1 MGTALVTGAT
11 SGLGEEFCW
20 QLAAGGHDLV
30 LVARR
35 ERVLEALADRLRNV
49 AGVGTQVIAAD
60 LSTPEGVAAVCRRL
74 DSGGP
79 DGPRGMDGDPGGPRG
94 TDGDPGGPRGMD
106 GGPGDARGTDGDP
119 GDARGMDGDPGGPRG
134 TEGACRG
141 GRGSA
146 RGTGDGAEPPVDL
159 LVNNAGFGL
168 GRAFVDNSVANEERG
183 LDVMVRA
190 VMVLS
195 HHAARSMRSRGRGAV
210 LNIGSVASRTGGGT
224 YSAHK
229 AWVVAF
235 TEGLSEELAGTGV
248 SATVVCPGPV
258 ATSFFANAGIDLGGR
273 LAVAT
278 PERVVADA
286 LQAVRAGRVQTTPT
300 LTYKAAMAAMK
311 VAPRALV
318 LRAMRFLPH
327 M

>member
-35 ERVLEALADRLRNV
+35 EQVLEALADKLRNV
-49 AGVGTQVIAAD
+49 AGVGAQVIAAD
-60 LSTPEGVAAVCRRL
+60 LSTPEGVAAVSRRL
-74 DSGGP
+74 DIGGP
-79 DGPRGMDGDPGGPRG
+79 DGPCG
-94 TDGDPGGPRGMD
+94 TDGDPGG
-106 GGPGDARGTDGDP
+106 A
-119 GDARGMDGDPGGPRG
+119 RG

-141 GRGSA
+141 TRGSA
-146 RGTGDGAEPPVDL
+146 GGTGDGPERPVDL

>member
-35 ERVLEALADRLRNV
+35 EQVLEALADKLRNV
-49 AGVGTQVIAAD
+49 AGVGAQVIAAD
-60 LSTPEGVAAVCRRL
+60 LSTPEGVAAVSRRL
-74 DSGGP
+74 DVGDQ
-79 DGPRGMDGDPGGPRG
+79 DGPCG
-94 TDGDPGGPRGMD
+94 TDGDPGG
-106 GGPGDARGTDGDP
+106 A
-119 GDARGMDGDPGGPRG
+119 RG

-141 GRGSA
+141 TRGSA
-146 RGTGDGAEPPVDL
+146 GGTGEGPERPVDL

-168 GRAFVDNSVANEERG
+168 GRAFVDNSVVNEERG

>member
-20 QLAAGGHDLV
+20 QLAAGGHDMV

-35 ERVLEALADRLRNV
+35 EQVLEALADKLRNV
-49 AGVGTQVIAAD
+49 AGVGAQVIAAD
-60 LSTPEGVAAVCRRL
+60 LSTPEGVAAVSRRL
-74 DSGGP
+74 DVGGQ
-79 DGPRGMDGDPGGPRG
+79 DGPCG
-94 TDGDPGGPRGMD
+94 TDGDPGG
-106 GGPGDARGTDGDP
+106 A
-119 GDARGMDGDPGGPRG
+119 RG

-141 GRGSA
+141 TRGSA
-146 RGTGDGAEPPVDL
+146 GGTGDGPERPVDL

-311 VAPRALV
+311 LAPRALV

>member
-35 ERVLEALADRLRNV
+35 EQVLEALADKLRNV
-49 AGVGTQVIAAD
+49 AGVGAQVIAAD
-60 LSTPEGVAAVCRRL
+60 LSTPEGVAAVSRRL
-74 DSGGP
+74 DVGGQ
-79 DGPRGMDGDPGGPRG
+79 DGPCG
-94 TDGDPGGPRGMD
+94 TDGDPGG
-106 GGPGDARGTDGDP
+106 ARGTDG
-119 GDARGMDGDPGGPRG
+119 
-134 TEGACRG
+134 ACRG
-141 GRGSA
+141 TRGSA
-146 RGTGDGAEPPVDL
+146 GGTGDGPERPVDL

>member
-35 ERVLEALADRLRNV
+35 VQVLEALADKLRNV
-49 AGVGTQVIAAD
+49 AGVGAQVIAAD
-60 LSTPEGVAAVCRRL
+60 LSTPEGVAAVSRRL
-74 DSGGP
+74 DIGGP
-79 DGPRGMDGDPGGPRG
+79 DGPCG
-94 TDGDPGGPRGMD
+94 TDGDPGG
-106 GGPGDARGTDGDP
+106 A
-119 GDARGMDGDPGGPRG
+119 RG

-141 GRGSA
+141 TRGSA
-146 RGTGDGAEPPVDL
+146 GGTGEGPERPVDL

>member
-35 ERVLEALADRLRNV
+35 EQVLEALADRLRNV
-49 AGVGTQVIAAD
+49 AGVGAQVIAAD
-60 LSTPEGVAAVCRRL
+60 LSTPEGVAAVSRRL
-74 DSGGP
+74 DVGGP
-79 DGPRGMDGDPGGPRG
+79 DGPCGTDGAPGSPRGMDGDPG
-94 TDGDPGGPRGMD
+94 
-106 GGPGDARGTDGDP
+106 DA
-119 GDARGMDGDPGGPRG
+119 RG

-141 GRGSA
+141 THGSTG
-146 RGTGDGAEPPVDL
+146 GTGDGPERPVDL

-195 HHAARSMRSRGRGAV
+195 HHAARSMRGRGRGAI

>member
-1 MGTALVTGAT
+1 MGPALVTGAT

-35 ERVLEALADRLRNV
+35 EQVLEALADKLRNV
-49 AGVGTQVIAAD
+49 AGVGAQVIAAD
-60 LSTPEGVAAVCRRL
+60 LSTPEGVAAVSRRL
-74 DSGGP
+74 DIGGP
-79 DGPRGMDGDPGGPRG
+79 DGPCG
-94 TDGDPGGPRGMD
+94 TDGDPGG
-106 GGPGDARGTDGDP
+106 A
-119 GDARGMDGDPGGPRG
+119 RG

-141 GRGSA
+141 TRGSA
-146 RGTGDGAEPPVDL
+146 GGTGEGPERPVDL

>member
-35 ERVLEALADRLRNV
+35 EQVLEALADKLRNV
-49 AGVGTQVIAAD
+49 AGVGAQVIAAD
-60 LSTPEGVAAVCRRL
+60 LSTPEGVAAVSRRL
-74 DSGGP
+74 DVGGP
-79 DGPRGMDGDPGGPRG
+79 DGPCG
-94 TDGDPGGPRGMD
+94 TDGDPGG
-106 GGPGDARGTDGDP
+106 A
-119 GDARGMDGDPGGPRG
+119 RG

-141 GRGSA
+141 TRGSA
-146 RGTGDGAEPPVDL
+146 GGTGEGPERPVDL

-195 HHAARSMRSRGRGAV
+195 HHAVRSMRSRGRGAV

-311 VAPRALV
+311 LAPRALV

>member
-35 ERVLEALADRLRNV
+35 EQVLEALADKLRNV
-49 AGVGTQVIAAD
+49 AGVGAQVIAAD
-60 LSTPEGVAAVCRRL
+60 LSTPEGVAAVSRRL
-74 DSGGP
+74 DVGGQ
-79 DGPRGMDGDPGGPRG
+79 DGLCG
-94 TDGDPGGPRGMD
+94 TDGDPGG
-106 GGPGDARGTDGDP
+106 A
-119 GDARGMDGDPGGPRG
+119 RG
-134 TEGACRG
+134 TEGARRG
-141 GRGSA
+141 TRGSA
-146 RGTGDGAEPPVDL
+146 GGTGEGPERPVDL
-159 LVNNAGFGL
+159 LINNAGFGL

-311 VAPRALV
+311 LAPRALV

>member
-35 ERVLEALADRLRNV
+35 EQVLEALADKLRNV
-49 AGVGTQVIAAD
+49 AGVGAQVIAAD
-60 LSTPEGVAAVCRRL
+60 LSTPEGVAAVSRRL
-74 DSGGP
+74 DVGGQ
-79 DGPRGMDGDPGGPRG
+79 DGPRG
-94 TDGDPGGPRGMD
+94 TDGDPGG
-106 GGPGDARGTDGDP
+106 A
-119 GDARGMDGDPGGPRG
+119 RG

-141 GRGSA
+141 TRGSA
-146 RGTGDGAEPPVDL
+146 GGTGEGPERPVDL

-168 GRAFVDNSVANEERG
+168 GRAFVDNSVVNEERG

>member
-35 ERVLEALADRLRNV
+35 EQVLEALADKLRNV
-49 AGVGTQVIAAD
+49 AGVGAQVIAAD
-60 LSTPEGVAAVCRRL
+60 LSTPEGVAAVSRRL
-74 DSGGP
+74 DVGGQ
-79 DGPRGMDGDPGGPRG
+79 DGPCG
-94 TDGDPGGPRGMD
+94 TDGDPGG
-106 GGPGDARGTDGDP
+106 A
-119 GDARGMDGDPGGPRG
+119 RG

-141 GRGSA
+141 TRGSA
-146 RGTGDGAEPPVDL
+146 GGTGDGPERPVDL

-286 LQAVRAGRVQTTPT
+286 LHAVRAGRVQTTPT

-311 VAPRALV
+311 LAPRALV

>member
-35 ERVLEALADRLRNV
+35 VQVLEALADKLRNV
-49 AGVGTQVIAAD
+49 AGVGAQVIAAD
-60 LSTPEGVAAVCRRL
+60 LSTPEGVAAVSRRL
-74 DSGGP
+74 DAGGP
-79 DGPRGMDGDPGGPRG
+79 DNPRGAAGSEE
-94 TDGDPGGPRGMD
+94 
-106 GGPGDARGTDGDP
+106 GPGAASER
-119 GDARGMDGDPGGPRG
+119 
-134 TEGACRG
+134 
-141 GRGSA
+141 
-146 RGTGDGAEPPVDL
+146 PVDL

-195 HHAARSMRSRGRGAV
+195 HHAARSMRSRGRGAI

-235 TEGLSEELAGTGV
+235 TEGLSEELAGSGV

-278 PERVVADA
+278 PEKVVADA
-286 LQAVRAGRVQTTPT
+286 LRAVRAGRVQTTPT

>member
-49 AGVGTQVIAAD
+49 AGVGAQVIAAD

-79 DGPRGMDGDPGGPRG
+79 DGPRG
-94 TDGDPGGPRGMD
+94 
-106 GGPGDARGTDGDP
+106 TDGDP
-119 GDARGMDGDPGGPRG
+119 GDARG
-134 TEGACRG
+134 TEGARRG

-195 HHAARSMRSRGRGAV
+195 HHAARSMRSRGRGAI

-235 TEGLSEELAGTGV
+235 TEGLSEELAGSGV

-278 PERVVADA
+278 PDRVVADA
-286 LQAVRAGRVQTTPT
+286 LRAVRAGRVQTTPT

>member
-35 ERVLEALADRLRNV
+35 EQVLEALADKLRNV
-49 AGVGTQVIAAD
+49 AGVGAQVIAAD
-60 LSTPEGVAAVCRRL
+60 LSTPEGVAAVSRRL
-74 DSGGP
+74 DVGGQ
-79 DGPRGMDGDPGGPRG
+79 DGPCG
-94 TDGDPGGPRGMD
+94 TDGDPGG
-106 GGPGDARGTDGDP
+106 A
-119 GDARGMDGDPGGPRG
+119 RG

-141 GRGSA
+141 TRGSA
-146 RGTGDGAEPPVDL
+146 GGTEDGPERPVDL

-195 HHAARSMRSRGRGAV
+195 HHAARSMRSRGRGAL

>member
-35 ERVLEALADRLRNV
+35 EQVLEALADKLRNV
-49 AGVGTQVIAAD
+49 AGVGAQVIAAD
-60 LSTPEGVAAVCRRL
+60 LSTPEGVAAVSRRL
-74 DSGGP
+74 DVGGQ
-79 DGPRGMDGDPGGPRG
+79 DGPRGMDGDPGG
-94 TDGDPGGPRGMD
+94 
-106 GGPGDARGTDGDP
+106 A
-119 GDARGMDGDPGGPRG
+119 RG

-141 GRGSA
+141 TRGSA
-146 RGTGDGAEPPVDL
+146 GGTGEGPERPVDL

-168 GRAFVDNSVANEERG
+168 GRAFVDNSVVNEERG

>member
-35 ERVLEALADRLRNV
+35 EQVLEALADKLRNV
-49 AGVGTQVIAAD
+49 AGVGAQVIAAD
-60 LSTPEGVAAVCRRL
+60 LSTPEGVAAVSRRL
-74 DSGGP
+74 DVGGQ
-79 DGPRGMDGDPGGPRG
+79 DGPCG
-94 TDGDPGGPRGMD
+94 TDGDPGG
-106 GGPGDARGTDGDP
+106 A
-119 GDARGMDGDPGGPRG
+119 RG

-141 GRGSA
+141 TRGSA
-146 RGTGDGAEPPVDL
+146 GGTGDGPERPVDL

-311 VAPRALV
+311 LAPRALV

>member
-35 ERVLEALADRLRNV
+35 EQVLEALADKLRNV
-49 AGVGTQVIAAD
+49 AGVGAQVIAAD
-60 LSTPEGVAAVCRRL
+60 LSTPEGVAAVSRRL
-74 DSGGP
+74 DVGGQ
-79 DGPRGMDGDPGGPRG
+79 DGPCG
-94 TDGDPGGPRGMD
+94 TDGDPGG
-106 GGPGDARGTDGDP
+106 A
-119 GDARGMDGDPGGPRG
+119 RG

-141 GRGSA
+141 TRGSA
-146 RGTGDGAEPPVDL
+146 GGTGDGPERPVDL

-168 GRAFVDNSVANEERG
+168 GRAFVDNSVVNEERG

-195 HHAARSMRSRGRGAV
+195 HHAARSMRSRGRGAL

>member
-35 ERVLEALADRLRNV
+35 EQVLEALADKLRNV
-49 AGVGTQVIAAD
+49 AGVGAQVIAAD
-60 LSTPEGVAAVCRRL
+60 LSTPEGVAAVSRRL
-74 DSGGP
+74 DIGGP
-79 DGPRGMDGDPGGPRG
+79 DGPCG
-94 TDGDPGGPRGMD
+94 TDGDPGG
-106 GGPGDARGTDGDP
+106 A
-119 GDARGMDGDPGGPRG
+119 RG

-141 GRGSA
+141 TRGSA
-146 RGTGDGAEPPVDL
+146 RGTGDGPERPVDL

-190 VMVLS
+190 VMVLG

>member
-35 ERVLEALADRLRNV
+35 EQVLEALADKLRNV
-49 AGVGTQVIAAD
+49 AGVGAQVIAAD
-60 LSTPEGVAAVCRRL
+60 LSTPEGVAAVSRRL
-74 DSGGP
+74 DVGGQ
-79 DGPRGMDGDPGGPRG
+79 DGPCG
-94 TDGDPGGPRGMD
+94 TDGDPGG
-106 GGPGDARGTDGDP
+106 A
-119 GDARGMDGDPGGPRG
+119 RG

-141 GRGSA
+141 TRGSA
-146 RGTGDGAEPPVDL
+146 GGTGEGPERPVDL
-159 LVNNAGFGL
+159 LINNAGFGL

-311 VAPRALV
+311 LAPRALV

>member
-35 ERVLEALADRLRNV
+35 EQVLEALADKLRNV
-49 AGVGTQVIAAD
+49 AGVGAQVIAAD
-60 LSTPEGVAAVCRRL
+60 LSTPEGVAAVSRRL
-74 DSGGP
+74 DVGGQ
-79 DGPRGMDGDPGGPRG
+79 DGPCGMDGDPGG
-94 TDGDPGGPRGMD
+94 
-106 GGPGDARGTDGDP
+106 A
-119 GDARGMDGDPGGPRG
+119 RG

-141 GRGSA
+141 TRGSA
-146 RGTGDGAEPPVDL
+146 GGTGEGPERPVDL

-168 GRAFVDNSVANEERG
+168 GRAFVDNSVVNEERG

>member
-35 ERVLEALADRLRNV
+35 EQVLEALADKLRNV
-49 AGVGTQVIAAD
+49 AGVGAQVIAAD
-60 LSTPEGVAAVCRRL
+60 LSTPEGVAAVSRRL
-74 DSGGP
+74 DVGGQ
-79 DGPRGMDGDPGGPRG
+79 DGPCG
-94 TDGDPGGPRGMD
+94 TDGDPGG
-106 GGPGDARGTDGDP
+106 A
-119 GDARGMDGDPGGPRG
+119 RG

-141 GRGSA
+141 TRGSA
-146 RGTGDGAEPPVDL
+146 GGTGDGPERPVDL

-195 HHAARSMRSRGRGAV
+195 HHAARSMRSRGRGAL

>member
-35 ERVLEALADRLRNV
+35 EQVLEALADKLRNV
-49 AGVGTQVIAAD
+49 AGVGAEVIAAD
-60 LSTPEGVAAVCRRL
+60 LSTPEGVAAVSRRL
-74 DSGGP
+74 DVGGP
-79 DGPRGMDGDPGGPRG
+79 DGPCG
-94 TDGDPGGPRGMD
+94 TDGDPGG
-106 GGPGDARGTDGDP
+106 A
-119 GDARGMDGDPGGPRG
+119 RG
-134 TEGACRG
+134 TEGARRG
-141 GRGSA
+141 TRGSA
-146 RGTGDGAEPPVDL
+146 GGTGEGPERPVDL

>member
-35 ERVLEALADRLRNV
+35 EQVLEALADKLRNV
-49 AGVGTQVIAAD
+49 AGVGAQVIAAD
-60 LSTPEGVAAVCRRL
+60 LSTPEGVAAVSRRL
-74 DSGGP
+74 DVGGQ
-79 DGPRGMDGDPGGPRG
+79 DGPCG
-94 TDGDPGGPRGMD
+94 TDGDPGG
-106 GGPGDARGTDGDP
+106 A
-119 GDARGMDGDPGGPRG
+119 RG
-134 TEGACRG
+134 TEGARRG
-141 GRGSA
+141 TRGSA
-146 RGTGDGAEPPVDL
+146 GGTGEGPERPVDL

-318 LRAMRFLPH
+318 LRVMRFLPH

>member
-35 ERVLEALADRLRNV
+35 EQVLEALADKLRNV
-49 AGVGTQVIAAD
+49 AGVGAQVIAAD
-60 LSTPEGVAAVCRRL
+60 LSTPEGVTAVSRRL
-74 DSGGP
+74 DVGGH
-79 DGPRGMDGDPGGPRG
+79 DGPCG
-94 TDGDPGGPRGMD
+94 TDGDPGG
-106 GGPGDARGTDGDP
+106 A
-119 GDARGMDGDPGGPRG
+119 RG

-141 GRGSA
+141 TRGSA
-146 RGTGDGAEPPVDL
+146 GGTGEGPERPVDL

>member
-35 ERVLEALADRLRNV
+35 EQVLEALADKLRNV
-49 AGVGTQVIAAD
+49 AGVGAQVIATD
-60 LSTPEGVAAVCRRL
+60 LSTPEGVAAVSRRL
-74 DSGGP
+74 DVGGQ
-79 DGPRGMDGDPGGPRG
+79 DGPCG
-94 TDGDPGGPRGMD
+94 TDGDPGG
-106 GGPGDARGTDGDP
+106 A
-119 GDARGMDGDPGGPRG
+119 RG

-141 GRGSA
+141 TRGSA
-146 RGTGDGAEPPVDL
+146 GGTGEGPERPVDL

>member
-20 QLAAGGHDLV
+20 QLAAAGHDLV

-35 ERVLEALADRLRNV
+35 EQVLEALADKLRNV
-49 AGVGTQVIAAD
+49 AGVGAQVIAAD
-60 LSTPEGVAAVCRRL
+60 LSTPEGVAAVSRRL
-74 DSGGP
+74 DVGGQ
-79 DGPRGMDGDPGGPRG
+79 DGPCG
-94 TDGDPGGPRGMD
+94 TDGDPGG
-106 GGPGDARGTDGDP
+106 A
-119 GDARGMDGDPGGPRG
+119 RG

-141 GRGSA
+141 TRGSA
-146 RGTGDGAEPPVDL
+146 GGTGDGPERPVDL

>member
-35 ERVLEALADRLRNV
+35 EQVLEALADKLRNV
-49 AGVGTQVIAAD
+49 AGVGAQVIAAD
-60 LSTPEGVAAVCRRL
+60 LSTPEGVAAVSRRL
-74 DSGGP
+74 DVGGQ
-79 DGPRGMDGDPGGPRG
+79 DGPCG
-94 TDGDPGGPRGMD
+94 TDGDPGG
-106 GGPGDARGTDGDP
+106 A
-119 GDARGMDGDPGGPRG
+119 RG

-141 GRGSA
+141 TRGSA
-146 RGTGDGAEPPVDL
+146 GGTGDGPERPVDL

-278 PERVVADA
+278 PERVVAAA

-311 VAPRALV
+311 LAPRALV

>member
-1 MGTALVTGAT
+1 MGPALVTGAT

-35 ERVLEALADRLRNV
+35 EQVLEALADKLRNV
-49 AGVGTQVIAAD
+49 AGVGAQVIAAD
-60 LSTPEGVAAVCRRL
+60 LSTPEGVAAVSRRL
-74 DSGGP
+74 DVGGQ
-79 DGPRGMDGDPGGPRG
+79 DGPCG
-94 TDGDPGGPRGMD
+94 TDGDPGG
-106 GGPGDARGTDGDP
+106 A
-119 GDARGMDGDPGGPRG
+119 RG

-141 GRGSA
+141 TRGSA
-146 RGTGDGAEPPVDL
+146 GGTGDGPERPVDL

-311 VAPRALV
+311 LAPRALV

>member
-35 ERVLEALADRLRNV
+35 EQVLEALADKLRNV
-49 AGVGTQVIAAD
+49 AGVGAQVIAAD
-60 LSTPEGVAAVCRRL
+60 LSTPEGVAAVSRRL
-74 DSGGP
+74 DVGGQ
-79 DGPRGMDGDPGGPRG
+79 DGPCG
-94 TDGDPGGPRGMD
+94 TDGDPGG
-106 GGPGDARGTDGDP
+106 A
-119 GDARGMDGDPGGPRG
+119 RG

-141 GRGSA
+141 TRGSA
-146 RGTGDGAEPPVDL
+146 GGTGEGPERPVDL

-168 GRAFVDNSVANEERG
+168 GRAFVDNSVVNEERG

>member
-35 ERVLEALADRLRNV
+35 EQVLEALADKLRNV
-49 AGVGTQVIAAD
+49 AGVGAQVIAAD
-60 LSTPEGVAAVCRRL
+60 LSTPEGVAAVSRRL
-74 DSGGP
+74 DVGGQ
-79 DGPRGMDGDPGGPRG
+79 DGPCG
-94 TDGDPGGPRGMD
+94 TDGDPGG
-106 GGPGDARGTDGDP
+106 A
-119 GDARGMDGDPGGPRG
+119 RG
-134 TEGACRG
+134 TEGAWRG
-141 GRGSA
+141 TRGSA
-146 RGTGDGAEPPVDL
+146 GGTGDGPERPVDL

>member
-35 ERVLEALADRLRNV
+35 EQVLEALADKLRNV
-49 AGVGTQVIAAD
+49 AGVGAQVITAD
-60 LSTPEGVAAVCRRL
+60 LSTPEGVAAVSRRL
-74 DSGGP
+74 DVGGP
-79 DGPRGMDGDPGGPRG
+79 DGPCG
-94 TDGDPGGPRGMD
+94 TDGDPGG
-106 GGPGDARGTDGDP
+106 A
-119 GDARGMDGDPGGPRG
+119 RG

-141 GRGSA
+141 TRGSA
-146 RGTGDGAEPPVDL
+146 GGTGEGPERPVDL

-168 GRAFVDNSVANEERG
+168 GRAFVDNSVVNEERG

>member
-49 AGVGTQVIAAD
+49 AGVGAQVIAAD

-79 DGPRGMDGDPGGPRG
+79 
-94 TDGDPGGPRGMD
+94 GGPRGMD
-106 GGPGDARGTDGDP
+106 GGPGD
-119 GDARGMDGDPGGPRG
+119 
-134 TEGACRG
+134 
-141 GRGSA
+141 A

-195 HHAARSMRSRGRGAV
+195 HHAARSMRSRGRGAI

-235 TEGLSEELAGTGV
+235 TEGLSEELAGSGV

-278 PERVVADA
+278 PDRVVADA
-286 LQAVRAGRVQTTPT
+286 LRAVRAGRVQTTPT
-300 LTYKAAMAAMK
+300 LIYKAAMAAMK
-311 VAPRALV
+311 VAPRVLV

>member
-1 MGTALVTGAT
+1 M
-11 SGLGEEFCW
+11 
-20 QLAAGGHDLV
+20 
-30 LVARR
+30 
-35 ERVLEALADRLRNV
+35 
-49 AGVGTQVIAAD
+49 
-60 LSTPEGVAAVCRRL
+60 
-74 DSGGP
+74 
-79 DGPRGMDGDPGGPRG
+79 
-94 TDGDPGGPRGMD
+94 
-106 GGPGDARGTDGDP
+106 
-119 GDARGMDGDPGGPRG
+119 
-134 TEGACRG
+134 
-141 GRGSA
+141 
-146 RGTGDGAEPPVDL
+146 DL

-168 GRAFVDNSVANEERG
+168 GRAFVDNYVANEERG

>member
-35 ERVLEALADRLRNV
+35 EQVLEALADKLRNV
-49 AGVGTQVIAAD
+49 AGVGAQVIAAD
-60 LSTPEGVAAVCRRL
+60 LSTPEGVAAVSRRL
-74 DSGGP
+74 DVGGQ
-79 DGPRGMDGDPGGPRG
+79 DGPCGTDGDPGGARG
-94 TDGDPGGPRGMD
+94 TDGDPGG
-106 GGPGDARGTDGDP
+106 A
-119 GDARGMDGDPGGPRG
+119 RG
-134 TEGACRG
+134 TEGARRG
-141 GRGSA
+141 TRGSA
-146 RGTGDGAEPPVDL
+146 GGTGEGPERPVDL

-300 LTYKAAMAAMK
+300 LTYKAAMATMK

>member
-35 ERVLEALADRLRNV
+35 EQVLEALADKLRNV
-49 AGVGTQVIAAD
+49 AGVGAQVIAAD
-60 LSTPEGVAAVCRRL
+60 LSTPEGVAAVSRRL
-74 DSGGP
+74 DVGGP
-79 DGPRGMDGDPGGPRG
+79 DGPCG
-94 TDGDPGGPRGMD
+94 TDGDPGG
-106 GGPGDARGTDGDP
+106 A
-119 GDARGMDGDPGGPRG
+119 RG

-141 GRGSA
+141 TRGSA
-146 RGTGDGAEPPVDL
+146 GGTGEGPERPVDL

-311 VAPRALV
+311 LAPRALV

>member
-35 ERVLEALADRLRNV
+35 EQVLEALADKLRNV
-49 AGVGTQVIAAD
+49 AGVGAQVIAAD
-60 LSTPEGVAAVCRRL
+60 LSTPEGVAAVSRRL
-74 DSGGP
+74 DVGGQ
-79 DGPRGMDGDPGGPRG
+79 DGPCG
-94 TDGDPGGPRGMD
+94 TDGDPGG
-106 GGPGDARGTDGDP
+106 A
-119 GDARGMDGDPGGPRG
+119 RG
-134 TEGACRG
+134 TEGARRG
-141 GRGSA
+141 TRGSA
-146 RGTGDGAEPPVDL
+146 GGTGDGPERPVDL